1 MNSFVQETCPGVDL
15 ALGQPILYPLADILV
30 YMARPSVDDR
40 TAVTC
45 WNQNWYTNDLQ
56 SDGEC
61 FFYNYVRNPNEHKG
75 KSLPKRSQILTV
87 DAQRSKRHFVAQ
99 LDASVL

>member
-45 WNQNWYTNDLQ
+45 WNQNWYTNDL
-56 SDGEC
+56 
-61 FFYNYVRNPNEHKG
+61 
-75 KSLPKRSQILTV
+75 
-87 DAQRSKRHFVAQ
+87 
-99 LDASVL
+99 